1 MFIVPITA
9 INTLDDLNKAS
20 TATQTASGSLP
31 FQSVLQEAVNN
42 VNQTDADFNT
52 ELTKIATGQSDDLHN
67 LSIASQK
74 ASLSV
79 QLLVEMRDKAMDAY
93 DEIMR
98 MNV

>member
-9 INTLDDLNKAS
+9 VNTLDDLNKAAAS
-20 TATQTASGSLP
+20 QTTSGTLP
-31 FQSVLQEAVNN
+31 FASVFQDAINN
-42 VNQTDADFNT
+42 VSQTNSDFNT

-93 DEIMR
+93 NEVMR

>member
-9 INTLDDLNKAS
+9 VNTLDDLNKAAAS
-20 TATQTASGSLP
+20 QTTSGALP
-31 FQSVLQEAVNN
+31 FASVFQDAINN
-42 VNQTDADFNT
+42 VSQTNSDFNT

-93 DEIMR
+93 NEVMR

>member
-20 TATQTASGSLP
+20 AVTQTTPGSLP

-42 VNQTDADFNT
+42 VNQTDSDFNT

-93 DEIMR
+93 NEIMR